1 MLLSIENYLLT
12 CPSKHVLGF
21 DCPGCGFQRSI
32 VALFEGRLWESLT
45 LYPATIPFFFCM
57 IFTLL
62 HLKFGFKHG
71 AAIIK
76 WSYIFASFIVLA
88 FYIYKILTH
97 KIF

>member
-1 MLLSIENYLLT
+1 MLLSIGNYMLT
-12 CPSKHVLGF
+12 CPSKYLTGI

-45 LYPATIPFFFCM
+45 LYPATIPFFVCL

-62 HLKFGFKHG
+62 HLKFDFKNG
-71 AAIIK
+71 AAAVK
-76 WSYIFASFIVLA
+76 FLFIFYVSVVTI
-88 FYIYKILTH
+88 FYIYKIITH